1 MEIDKSKLVKRVE
14 KPGQRFL
21 MHHGEAFR
29 FEELPVGSRIIYPP
43 PALPAIED
51 ADAAIAE
58 ALENPLGQDP
68 LSHQLRPGMKV
79 TIAFDDISLPL
90 PQMKRPDLRQR
101 IIEAVLRTLR
111 EKGVEDVHLVAALGL
126 HRRMT
131 PSELKHAVGKKVF
144 NEFHPDRLYNFDAE
158 DEEDLVV
165 LGMTEK
171 GEEVETSNRVAESDL
186 LIYVNINLSS
196 MDGGHKS
203 ISTGLVSYKTIR
215 HNHNVHTLM
224 RCESYMDPTRSA
236 LHNSVKGMGEVVS
249 KSLNV
254 FKIETALTSNTFPS
268 ILAHL
273 QKQESD
279 WNAIDKV
286 TFEVNRRALDISPF
300 YLRWQIF
307 QNLRSPYGLLDVAA
321 GDTDLVHEK
330 ILTSLFKQQ
339 AVPVEGQADVV
350 VMGLPYLCP
359 YNVNSLLNPL
369 LIHTLAVGYSF
380 NMYRGKPLV
389 RRGGVLVISHPLEE
403 RFNSLHHPSYIDFYN
418 NVLPETRDAA
428 EIEKRFEASYASD
441 ERYRKLYRESYAYHG
456 VHPLYMWY
464 WACYGQEYLGR
475 VIVAGA
481 KDKSVAERLGYE
493 TAPDVATALEMA
505 KDTVGPSPEVSLY
518 HYPPIFLC
526 DVT

>member
-29 FEELPVGSRIIYPP
+29 FEELPVGSRVIYPP
-43 PALPAIED
+43 PALPSIKDVDGAIN
-51 ADAAIAE
+51 E

-90 PQMKRPDLRQR
+90 PPMKRPDLRQR

-131 PSELKHAVGKKVF
+131 PSELKRAVGKRVF

-165 LGMTEK
+165 LGTTEK

-203 ISTGLVSYKTIR
+203 INTGLVSYKTMR

-236 LHNSVKGMGEVVS
+236 LHNSVNGMGKVVS
-249 KSLNV
+249 KNLNV

-286 TFEVNRRALDISPF
+286 TFGVNRRALDIIAVLFTMADIPEPA
-300 YLRWQIF
+300 LAIWT
-307 QNLRSPYGLLDVAA
+307 A
-321 GDTDLVHEK
+321 G
-330 ILTSLFKQQ
+330 
-339 AVPVEGQADVV
+339 
-350 VMGLPYLCP
+350 C
-359 YNVNSLLNPL
+359 
-369 LIHTLAVGYSF
+369 
-380 NMYRGKPLV
+380 
-389 RRGGVLVISHPLEE
+389 RGGG
-403 RFNSLHHPSYIDFYN
+403 
-418 NVLPETRDAA
+418 
-428 EIEKRFEASYASD
+428 
-441 ERYRKLYRESYAYHG
+441 HG
-456 VHPLYMWY
+456 
-464 WACYGQEYLGR
+464 LG
-475 VIVAGA
+475 
-481 KDKSVAERLGYE
+481 
-493 TAPDVATALEMA
+493 T
-505 KDTVGPSPEVSLY
+505 
-518 HYPPIFLC
+518 
-526 DVT
+526 